1 MAKGQGKVASNKSGI
16 VAALPR
22 ACTDEMAAFELFEK
36 LRWGNEPSCPHC
48 GLVDVYQM
56 KDRATGE
63 RNKRFLWRCN
73 GCKKQ
78 FTVRAKS
85 VFEDSAIPM
94 RHWAY
99 AFWAACASKKGV
111 SSKQIE
117 RMTGLTYKSALF
129 MMHRVRFAMADI
141 APLQE
146 KLTGIIEAD
155 ESYVGGREKNKP
167 LSQRNPRNLGG
178 KGKVPVFSIVQRG
191 GDVRSFV
198 MDKVSLHNLRS
209 ALLQNVTVDSR
220 LMTDS
225 LNLYGF
231 VSKPFRSHDTVD
243 HTAEEYVRRG
253 KDGLLIS
260 TNTVESVFSL
270 LKRGVYGTFHS
281 VSKKHLHR
289 YLAEFDFRYNHRRI
303 DGGERTAIAV
313 RKSFGKH
320 LAYRNP
326 VQVVVAQ

>member
-1 MAKGQGKVASNKSGI
+1 MAKRQGQVASNKSEI
-16 VAALPR
+16 IRALPK
-22 ACTDEMAAFELFEK
+22 ACSDETAAFEFFEK
-36 LRWGNEPSCPHC
+36 MRWGNEPSCPHC
-48 GLVDVYQM
+48 GLVDVYKM
-56 KDRATGE
+56 KDRKTGE

-85 VFEDSAIPM
+85 VYEDSAIPM

-155 ESYVGGREKNKP
+155 ETYVGGREKNKP

-191 GDVRSFV
+191 GNVRSFV
-198 MDKVSLHNLRS
+198 MDKVTLHNLRT
-209 ALLQNVTVDSR
+209 ALIQNVTVDSR

-231 VSKPFRSHDTVD
+231 VSKPFRSHETVD
-243 HTAEEYVRRG
+243 HTTEEYVRG
-253 KDGLLIS
+253 DVY

-289 YLAEFDFRYNHRRI
+289 YLAEFDFRYNHRDVD
-303 DGGERTAIAV
+303 DGARTAAAI
-313 RKSFGKH
+313 RKSYGKR
-320 LAYRNP
+320 LCYRNP
-326 VQVVVAQ
+326 VRAVAAQ